1 LTPAL
6 TATAGVRYDRTHFE
20 TEDRFLGDSRDD
32 SGDRVMSAVSPMIG
46 ASFQVGEHASIYASV
61 STAFQT
67 PTTTELINN
76 PSGTGFNAL
85 DPQRSVS
92 YELGLRGGTSRI
104 VGEVS
109 AFYSRVRD
117 ALVPFQLTNGDGRE
131 FFRNAGRTRQQG
143 IEVAGQWLI
152 SRHVRLATSY
162 TRNDFT
168 FLDDG
173 LPAADFEGNQLPGV
187 PPHHLTGRL
196 TWTSGGLHAE
206 LEAEHT
212 SRFFSADNNAEA
224 SRNPEATVLD
234 ARLAGTLEV
243 GGTRFEPF
251 VGLNNV
257 FDERYFSSVVIN
269 AAGARFFEPAPGRN
283 LYLGVSVRI
292 GSWP

>member
-1 LTPAL
+1 
-6 TATAGVRYDRTHFE
+6 VRYDRTHFE
-20 TEDRFLGDSRDD
+20 TEDRFLGDTRDD

-46 ASFQVGEHASIYASV
+46 ATFQVSEHASIYASV

-76 PSGTGFNAL
+76 PTGTGFNTL
-85 DPQRSVS
+85 DPQRSIS
-92 YELGLRGGTSRI
+92 YEVGMRGSTSRL

-131 FFRNAGRTRQQG
+131 FFRNAGRTQQQG

-152 SRHVRLATSY
+152 NRQVRLATSY
-162 TRNDFT
+162 TWNDFT

-196 TWTSGGLHAE
+196 TWTSGRLHAE

-212 SRFFSADNNAEA
+212 SSFFSADNNAEA
-224 SRNPEATVLD
+224 SRNPAATVLD
-234 ARLAGTLEV
+234 ARLAGTLELAD
-243 GGTRFEPF
+243 TRFEPF
-251 VGLNNV
+251 VGLNNL

-283 LYLGVSVRI
+283 VYLGVSVRI